1 MQLLLCIMHSY
12 RLADITVKMELVAYT
27 KHVED
32 IVKNKTQKVLLVG
45 SIMQGILKRM
55 VQFRS

>member
-32 IVKNKTQKVLLVG
+32 IVKNKTQKVHPVG
-45 SIMQGILKRM
+45 SIT
-55 VQFRS
+55 